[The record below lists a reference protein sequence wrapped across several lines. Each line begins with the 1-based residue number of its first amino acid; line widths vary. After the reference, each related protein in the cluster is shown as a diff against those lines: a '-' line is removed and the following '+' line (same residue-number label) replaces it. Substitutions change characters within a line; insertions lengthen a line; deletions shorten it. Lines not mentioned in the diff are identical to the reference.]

1 MLIDDYINLV
11 IQTNKKVYLKDNLLI
26 SDNFDTTKLLLL
38 CDYKIPKSR
47 LITAWEIII
56 SSVEEKFA
64 NKRNVS
70 FFPVDVLNF
79 LFKNQRIYVIVK
91 IYESRCKYGEMEK
104 V

>member
-64 NKRNVS
+64 NKRNVTYIKR
-70 FFPVDVLNF
+70 P
-79 LFKNQRIYVIVK
+79 
-91 IYESRCKYGEMEK
+91 
-104 V
+104 